1 MPLISSWGIALWLL
15 MFSAD
20 DVLSFS
26 MSNDASILTQRAT
39 SSSPHVGSAMAV
51 LATLAQ
57 AQVLPPEGSREADR
71 VIQSVIQLQSL
82 FTKGTD
88 RAIQEF
94 AQQALAHTYGGNSET
109 VLERF
114 RSQGWTADMLEAF
127 ADADVRAS
135 AEDLNDLAA
144 GLERFN
150 LSVDDFRRLM
160 QLVRDGRSALETRG
174 QSFQEV
180 YTHHRDAMP
189 GAATR

>member
-1 MPLISSWGIALWLL
+1 
-15 MFSAD
+15 
-20 DVLSFS
+20 
-26 MSNDASILTQRAT
+26 
-39 SSSPHVGSAMAV
+39 MAV
-51 LATLAQ
+51 LATLEQ

-94 AQQALAHTYGGNSET
+94 AQQALAHKYGENAET

-114 RSQGWTADMLEAF
+114 RSQGWSANTLEAF

-135 AEDLNDLAA
+135 AEDLEDLAA
-144 GLERFN
+144 GLGRFN

-160 QLVRDGRSALETRG
+160 QLVREGQSALETRG

-180 YTHHRDAMP
+180 YTHHRNAMP
-189 GAATR
+189 GAGTR